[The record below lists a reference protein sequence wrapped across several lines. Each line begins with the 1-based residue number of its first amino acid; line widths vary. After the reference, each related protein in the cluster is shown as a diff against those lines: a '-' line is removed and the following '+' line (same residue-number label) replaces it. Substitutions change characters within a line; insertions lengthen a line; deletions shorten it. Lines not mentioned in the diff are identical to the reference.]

1 MCDDQPLHC
10 GEAHLA
16 AATAHDASDAF
27 RSGRGKIGWKV
38 QLISINK
45 FCVGTFSCVHFSI
58 LKSLGF
64 SMDLMVEIPSHHMD
78 LSNNGL
84 IYEIRTR

>member
-1 MCDDQPLHC
+1 M
-10 GEAHLA
+10 
-16 AATAHDASDAF
+16 
-27 RSGRGKIGWKV
+27 RSFEKPK
-38 QLISINK
+38 LLSTSK
-45 FCVGTFSCVHFSI
+45 SCVGTFFGVHFSI

>member
-1 MCDDQPLHC
+1 MGLTP
-10 GEAHLA
+10 GFAV
-16 AATAHDASDAF
+16 F
-27 RSGRGKIGWKV
+27 YRGKIGWKV
-38 QLISINK
+38 QLISINESRP
-45 FCVGTFSCVHFSI
+45 VTSSRVHFSI

-64 SMDLMVEIPSHHMD
+64 SMNLMVEIPSHHMD

>member
-1 MCDDQPLHC
+1 MVPALVLVLCAPIGRVLLTNS
-10 GEAHLA
+10 AI
-16 AATAHDASDAF
+16 
-27 RSGRGKIGWKV
+27 RGKIGWKV
-38 QLISINK
+38 QLISINRS
-45 FCVGTFSCVHFSI
+45 CVGTFFGVHFSI